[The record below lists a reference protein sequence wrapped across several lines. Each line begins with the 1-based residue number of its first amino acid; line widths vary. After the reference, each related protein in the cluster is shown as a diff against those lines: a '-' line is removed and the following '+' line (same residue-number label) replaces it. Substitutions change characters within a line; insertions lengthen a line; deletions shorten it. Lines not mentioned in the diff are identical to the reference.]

1 MNNERIT
8 ELLDKY
14 WACETSISE
23 EMELQEFFRSGNVPE
38 ELQPYVTLFTY
49 RRNLQALKPGDGFEE
64 RLVGSIRK
72 AERQNRYITIRIFEP
87 LLRIA
92 ASVLLVTGIGIS
104 VYLFS
109 RQNSQVFAETYNDP
123 EAAMQQATL
132 ALDKLSRAIQATE
145 EASLKSLEQ
154 LDNLELDWSEIDSLS
169 TEIVP
174 IDPDFN
180 KDVKPGRL

>member
-1 MNNERIT
+1 MNNGRIT

-49 RRNLQALKPGDGFEE
+49 RRNLQALNRGWLRR

>member
-1 MNNERIT
+1 
-8 ELLDKY
+8 
-14 WACETSISE
+14 
-23 EMELQEFFRSGNVPE
+23 MELQEFFRSGNVPE

-87 LLRIA
+87 PAYRN
-92 ASVLLVTGIGIS
+92 IGTPCDGDRNLGLS
-104 VYLFS
+104 LS
-109 RQNSQVFAETYNDP
+109 RQTAGICRDIQHP

-132 ALDKLSRAIQATE
+132 ALDKLSRHSGTE

-154 LDNLELDWSEIDSLS
+154 LDNLELDWSEIDSS

-174 IDPDFN
+174 IDPMQQGCQTRTTVRLAYKKASFI
-180 KDVKPGRL
+180 KVKRV

>member
-1 MNNERIT
+1 
-8 ELLDKY
+8 
-14 WACETSISE
+14 
-23 EMELQEFFRSGNVPE
+23 
-38 ELQPYVTLFTY
+38 
-49 RRNLQALKPGDGFEE
+49 
-64 RLVGSIRK
+64 
-72 AERQNRYITIRIFEP
+72 
-87 LLRIA
+87 
-92 ASVLLVTGIGIS
+92 
-104 VYLFS
+104 
-109 RQNSQVFAETYNDP
+109 
-123 EAAMQQATL
+123 MQQATL